1 MVRISAASRTI
12 QSTAAA
18 TRISTSSSSFL
29 SNHLND
35 FATNSLRYSAN
46 PQSHSTTRNHST
58 IALTRPRLS
67 SSSTP
72 TPNFTI
78 SKRFYRNYIRTINI
92 SPPSTSSS
100 STSTSPQIRRGRIP
114 LKSNSTHGESS
125 TRGIRPTQEDTF
137 SVSCLSLPHRELR
150 ESYQKSK
157 SRIAKEAV
165 REWEGE
171 KLKGKLSNESKNP
184 EGEGDEKSSFTVQEA
199 EELAGQIAWFGV
211 FDG

>member
-1 MVRISAASRTI
+1 MVRISCTSR
-12 QSTAAA
+12 TAAA
-18 TRISTSSSSFL
+18 TRISISTTSSSFL
-29 SNHLND
+29 PNHLND
-35 FATNSLRYSAN
+35 FVTNPSRHSYN
-46 PQSHSTTRNHST
+46 PQSHSTTRHQST
-58 IALTRPRLS
+58 IALIRPR
-67 SSSTP
+67 SSSTS
-72 TPNFTI
+72 TSAANFTI
-78 SKRFYRNYIRTINI
+78 SKRYYRNYIRTINI
-92 SPPSTSSS
+92 SPPSSSS
-100 STSTSPQIRRGRIP
+100 TSTSTSPQIRRGRIP

-171 KLKGKLSNESKNP
+171 KLKGKLLNA
-184 EGEGDEKSSFTVQEA
+184 EGDGDEKSSFTVQQA